1 MRVKREQKLKD
12 LQEEERRKQIEK
24 GISPKF
30 VELPTDIMEAQ
41 GEEEEEEG
49 VKDMEEFRQMK
60 FNKDD
65 SANAVE
71 TKKSVGD
78 FNPNYGVR
86 VGEGR
91 RFQKSKSKPTGK
103 KSELNKDSQK
113 FLSYDDSVQNESSP
127 ENNQIK
133 PSARSYFTRR
143 SKE

>member
-1 MRVKREQKLKD
+1 M
-12 LQEEERRKQIEK
+12 
-24 GISPKF
+24 
-30 VELPTDIMEAQ
+30 ELPTDIMEAE

-86 VGEGR
+86 IGEGR

-103 KSELNKDSQK
+103 KSDLNKDSQK

-143 SKE
+143 SKEKE